1 MLFSLFNQILFSL
14 DLCLLLFVN
23 VQMSAIIFC
32 KSVHYAVRLLVLDS
46 YVLALWSRAMEVI
59 FMQLRFHADTIC
71 TKFCMY
77 GVYPS
82 ILCIKKYNI
91 RTV

>member
-1 MLFSLFNQILFSL
+1 MLFSLFNQIFFLE
-14 DLCLLLFVN
+14 LCLLLFIN
-23 VQMSAIIFC
+23 VQMSAVIFC
-32 KSVHYAVRLLVLDS
+32 KSVHYAVRFS

-71 TKFCMY
+71 TQFCMY
-77 GVYPS
+77 GVYPG

-91 RTV
+91 RTVSNFA